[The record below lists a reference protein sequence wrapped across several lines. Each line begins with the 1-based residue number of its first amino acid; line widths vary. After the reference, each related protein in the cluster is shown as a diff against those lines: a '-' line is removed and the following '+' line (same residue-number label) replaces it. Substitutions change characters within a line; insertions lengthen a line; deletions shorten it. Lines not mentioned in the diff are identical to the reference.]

1 MSESK
6 AIIQPQ
12 YIVPVNI
19 NGLKGRMLKV
29 PASAKMKREIIFVYG
44 HHASLERVYG
54 FAEFLRR
61 YGNVLVPDLPGF
73 GGMDSYYKIHEKP
86 TLDNLADY
94 LASIVKLRARK
105 RKLTLIGFSFG
116 FTVITRML
124 QRNPNLAGNADLL
137 VSIGGFSH
145 KSDMRYTL
153 ARKQVYS
160 VTTRMLSH
168 KAASIFFRNIALHPY
183 VIKKFYARTYN
194 AKSKLAGLNPEEL
207 QNALEFEVGLWR
219 INEPRTHMKTTNIML
234 NIDNLR
240 PKIDLDLWHVYT
252 NKDRY
257 IDHKIAVNNLKKI
270 FRHVNAVRIKS
281 DNHSPSILATKKEA
295 AVFFPTRLKKTLA
308 KMQT

>member
-94 LASIVKLRARK
+94 LASIVKLRAR
-105 RKLTLIGFSFG
+105 RE
-116 FTVITRML
+116 
-124 QRNPNLAGNADLL
+124 N
-137 VSIGGFSH
+137 
-145 KSDMRYTL
+145 
-153 ARKQVYS
+153 
-160 VTTRMLSH
+160 
-168 KAASIFFRNIALHPY
+168 
-183 VIKKFYARTYN
+183 
-194 AKSKLAGLNPEEL
+194 
-207 QNALEFEVGLWR
+207 
-219 INEPRTHMKTTNIML
+219 
-234 NIDNLR
+234 
-240 PKIDLDLWHVYT
+240 
-252 NKDRY
+252 
-257 IDHKIAVNNLKKI
+257 
-270 FRHVNAVRIKS
+270 
-281 DNHSPSILATKKEA
+281 
-295 AVFFPTRLKKTLA
+295 
-308 KMQT
+308 